1 MYKFYLLILLGLL
14 SASAFAQQVSLAERN
29 SPLNKVFDNISRQ
42 TGYDF
47 LISTDNLKSSRPVTI
62 NVSNEELRSVL
73 SKIFATQP
81 LTFVLQEK
89 MVVVSKKQQ
98 APRTPVRGKVTD
110 TTGVPLG
117 GAAIKIIGTPRG
129 SLADSNGDFT
139 IDAEPG
145 EELEVSF
152 MGYETV
158 SRTVGAAA
166 LRILLQETNS
176 RLNEIQVIGYGTT
189 TKRLNTGSLSAV
201 KAADIEKQ
209 PVTNV
214 LSALS
219 GRMPG
224 VFVQTTNGLPG
235 GNVNIQVRGRGSIS
249 AGTQPLFII
258 DGVPFESAPANYSAL
273 SNSPV
278 SGIISPLNSINPAD
292 IEEMTV
298 LKDADATAIYGSRG
312 ANGVVLITTKRGRA
326 GADRTELSYTQG
338 ISRIANL
345 PRLLSLSDY
354 LSIRREAFAND
365 NVTPTTANAPDLLV
379 WDQNS
384 STDWARYLF
393 GNTAGYRDLQARF
406 SGGSAATVYTVSANY
421 HGENNII
428 TDLAGYRRGGLQ
440 ASLRHL
446 SANGRLDVQFSN
458 VLTLDNNK
466 SPNVQNSTSGIYLA
480 PNFRMI
486 DANGNY
492 TLNSGNPLR
501 DLNATVKSGTGNL
514 ISNLALSFQA
524 AKALQLKV
532 SGGYNYMGQ
541 EQTQLFPLRSVQSG
555 GNYAQ
560 FGQNSN
566 RSFIVE
572 PQVNYS
578 KRTAFGL
585 FSVLIGGTYQERTGK
600 NQFIKGTNYSNETLM
615 ENIASATTID
625 TRLNNRTDY
634 KYISA
639 FARLTYNL
647 KEKYLLNITA
657 RRDGSSRFG
666 PGNRF
671 GNFASVGGA
680 WVFSEEGW
688 VKSRVPVL
696 SFGKLR
702 ASYGTTGNDQIT
714 DYQYLSTYGS
724 PSFVYQG
731 ISVLRPARIDN
742 SDFHWETTRKLEL
755 ALELG
760 FLKDRLLLNA
770 NYYINRSSDQLV
782 NYALP
787 ATTGF
792 ISYQANLPAVIQ
804 NTGLELEL
812 STVNVQSKVFR
823 WTSSFNL
830 TVPRNKLLSF
840 QNFETS
846 SYAENYEIGY
856 DISRVRGYRFL
867 GVDRQTGTGLY
878 AGQDGLPSATP
889 YLNHTIGKTSP
900 DLYGGFS
907 NTLSWRGLTLDIFF
921 QFAKQM
927 AYGGLRSSP
936 GQTLNNYAFMA
947 GRWQKPGDL
956 THVPKPST
964 VANTFYLNS
973 SANYFNSSYIRLKN
987 VALSYDLPRPFVQKL
1002 AAQRLRLYLRAENIL
1017 TFWDKNAA
1025 LLDPESGGYVVSQPN
1040 LPPVKSLV
1048 AGLQLTL

>member
-1 MYKFYLLILLGLL
+1 MYKFYLFLLLGLL
-14 SASAFAQQVSLAERN
+14 SASAFAQQVSLSERN
-29 SPLNKVFDNISRQ
+29 SPLSKVFDNISRQ

-47 LISTDNLKSSRPVTI
+47 LIATENLKLARPVTI
-62 NVSNEELRSVL
+62 HVSNEELRGVL
-73 SKIFATQP
+73 DKIFAEQP
-81 LTFVLQEK
+81 LRFVLQEK
-89 MVVVSKKQQ
+89 MVVVSKKQL
-98 APRTPVRGKVTD
+98 APRVPARGTVRD
-110 TTGVPLG
+110 TTGTPLG
-117 GAAIKIIGTPRG
+117 GAAIKVIGTSRG
-129 SLADSNGDFT
+129 TLADSNGDFM
-139 IDAEPG
+139 IDADLG
-145 EELEVSF
+145 DDLEVSF
-152 MGYETV
+152 IGYETV
-158 SRTVGAAA
+158 LRPVGSAAI
-166 LRILLQETNS
+166 RIVLQETNS
-176 RLNEIQVIGYGTT
+176 RLNEIQVIGYGAT

-219 GRMPG
+219 GRMAG

-235 GNVNIQVRGRGSIS
+235 GNVNIQVRGRGSLT

-258 DGVPFESAPANYSAL
+258 DGVPFESNPANYSVL
-273 SNSPV
+273 SSSPV

-312 ANGVVLITTKRGRA
+312 ANGVVLLTTKRGKA
-326 GADRTELSYTQG
+326 GTDRTDLSYTQG

-345 PRLLSLSDY
+345 PKLLSLPDY
-354 LSIRREAFAND
+354 LAIRREAFAND
-365 NVTPTTANAPDLLV
+365 NVAPTAANAPDLLV
-379 WDQNS
+379 WDQNNGS
-384 STDWARYLF
+384 DWARYLF

-428 TDLAGYRRGGLQ
+428 TDLSRYTRGGLQ
-440 ASLRHL
+440 ASLRHV
-446 SANGRLDVQFSN
+446 SANGRLEVQFSN

-466 SPNVQNSTSGIYLA
+466 SPNVQNSSSGIYLA

-486 DANGNY
+486 DANGAY

-501 DLNATVKSGTGNL
+501 DLNSTVKSNTGNV
-514 ISNLALSFQA
+514 ISNLVLNFRVNTDI
-524 AKALQLKV
+524 QLKV
-532 SGGYNYMGQ
+532 SAGYNQTGQ

-555 GNYAQ
+555 SNYAQ

-572 PQVNYS
+572 PQLNYS
-578 KRTAFGL
+578 KRIDAGL
-585 FSVLIGGTYQERTGK
+585 FSVLIGGTYQDRSSK
-600 NQFIKGTNYSNETLM
+600 NQFIKGSNYSNETLM

-625 TRLNNRTDY
+625 SRLNNRTDY
-634 KYISA
+634 KYLSA

-647 KEKYLLNITA
+647 KERYILNITA

-671 GNFASVGGA
+671 GNFGSVGAA
-680 WVFSEEGW
+680 WLFSEESW
-688 VKSRVPVL
+688 VRSHLPLL

-714 DYQYLSTYGS
+714 DYQYLSTYSS
-724 PSFVYQG
+724 PSLVYQG
-731 ISVLRPARIDN
+731 ISVLRPSRIDN

-760 FLKDRLLLNA
+760 FLKDRILLNT
-770 NYYINRSSDQLV
+770 NYYINRSGDQLV

-787 ATTGF
+787 STTGF
-792 ISYQANLPAVIQ
+792 IAYQANLPAVIQ

-812 STVNVQSKVFR
+812 ATVNIKAKDFR
-823 WTSSFNL
+823 WTSAFNL
-830 TVPRNKLLSF
+830 TIPRNKLLSF

-846 SYAENYEIGY
+846 SYAENYELGY

-867 GVDRQTGTGLY
+867 GVDPHTGAGLY
-878 AGQDGLPSATP
+878 ADKDGRPSTTP
-889 YLNHTIGKTSP
+889 YMNYTIGKTSP

-907 NTLSWRGLTLDIFF
+907 NTLTWRALTLDIFF

-936 GQTLNNYAFMA
+936 GQTLNNYAFMVT
-947 GRWQKPGDL
+947 RWQKPGDI
-956 THVPKPST
+956 TSVPKPGT

-987 VALSYDLPRPFVQKL
+987 ISLAYELRPAWTQK
-1002 AAQRLRLYLRAENIL
+1002 LRLYLRAENIL
-1017 TFWDKNAA
+1017 TFWNRNAA
-1025 LLDPESGGYVVSQPN
+1025 MLDPESGGYVVSQPN
-1040 LPPVKSLV
+1040 LPPVRSLV
-1048 AGLQLTL
+1048 AGLQLTF